1 MTSLASAQRLG
12 IAAFESSAPLELR
25 PTSTDGEVIAV
36 IRAVYRQVL
45 GNEHLMNRERLLS
58 AESLLQGR
66 EISVRDF
73 VRAVA
78 LSDVYRQKF
87 LESNPQNR
95 FIELNYKHLLGRA
108 PYDQA
113 EIAFHTDLYHQE
125 GYEAE
130 INSYLDSA
138 EYQESF
144 GEWVVPYYRGFATQ
158 RGQKTVGFSRMF
170 QLYRGY
176 ANSDRAQ
183 GSNKAKLTRELA
195 LNIASPVYIGSTG
208 DCLRGTSAGSR
219 DQFYRLRVV
228 QGAAP
233 GQRPRVRRSSTEY
246 IVSYE
251 QLSNQ
256 LQQINRQG
264 GTVTS
269 ITLA

>member
-1 MTSLASAQRLG
+1 MTSAFSAQRLG
-12 IAAFESSAPLELR
+12 IAAFEDMSPLELR
-25 PTSTDGEVIAV
+25 PNFTEGEVVAV

-45 GNEHLMNRERLLS
+45 GNEHLMSSERSLS
-58 AESLLQGR
+58 AESLLQAG

-78 LSDVYRQKF
+78 FSEVYRNKF
-87 LESNPQNR
+87 LLANPQNR
-95 FIELNYKHLLGRA
+95 FVELNYKHLLGRA

-113 EIAFHTDLYHQE
+113 EIAFHTALYYEE

-130 INSYLDSA
+130 ISSYIDSV

-144 GEWVVPYYRGFATQ
+144 GESIVPYYRGFATQ
-158 RGQKTVGFSRMF
+158 RGQKTVGFSRLF

-176 ANSDRAQ
+176 ASNDRAQ
-183 GSNKAKLTRELA
+183 GSSQAKLTRELA
-195 LNIASPVYIGSTG
+195 QNNASPVYIGSTG
-208 DCLRGTSAGSR
+208 DCLRGNSAGDR
-219 DQFYRLRVV
+219 GQLYRLRVL

-233 GQRPRVRRSSTEY
+233 GRTTRVRRSSTEF

-264 GTVTS
+264 GTVIS